1 MQTKAH
7 FRAAQTAIQQINPQ
21 DWWIAIFM
29 MCCFIVTLFITP
41 HKTWFEHIG
50 RPQMSEIIPHQFGD
64 WVEVTEGMGSS
75 VIDPEQQ
82 YAINNLYTQTVSRV
96 YEQRKSG
103 RRIMLSVAYGD
114 NQSFSKQ
121 LHRPEAC
128 YSSQGFKIEKVYEEK
143 VQALGSPIP
152 VNRMLATI
160 GSRLEQV
167 SYWIRIGDGL
177 ISGPPAALNIARLKM
192 SLKGYITDGLLFR
205 ISEVTDNEHEAH
217 ILQDQFV
224 QDFLQALSPAQRGVM
239 IGESPKAV

>member
-1 MQTKAH
+1 MQTKDH
-7 FRAAQTAIQQINPQ
+7 LQPAQLAIQQISLQ
-21 DWWIAIFM
+21 HVWISIFM
-29 MCCFIVTLFITP
+29 LCCFLVTLFITP
-41 HKTWFEHIG
+41 RTTWFEHIG
-50 RPQMSEIIPHQFGD
+50 SPQMSEIIPHQFGD
-64 WVEVTEGMGSS
+64 WVEVTEGLGST

-128 YSSQGFKIEKVYEEK
+128 YSSQGFKIEKVYEEQ
-143 VQALGSPIP
+143 VQTLGRPIT

-177 ISGPPAALNIARLKM
+177 ISGPPTALNIARLKM
-192 SLKGYITDGLLFR
+192 SIKGYITDGLLFR
-205 ISEVTDNEHEAH
+205 ISEVTENEQEAH
-217 ILQDQFV
+217 KLQDQFI

-239 IGESPKAV
+239 IGETHKAF